1 MPYIYEDRINKE
13 EFISV
18 LKKALKASPKAYKKM
33 SEQGRKHVMKNYNF
47 ENYEKKW
54 VKVMDEIV
62 EKHGSWETRKG
73 YQRWH
78 LLEVA

>member
-1 MPYIYEDRINKE
+1 
-13 EFISV
+13 
-18 LKKALKASPKAYKKM
+18 M
-33 SEQGRKHVMKNYNF
+33 SEQGRIHVIKNYNF

-62 EKHGSWETRKG
+62 EIHGSWETRKG